1 VLASLPCWICKG
13 LIKTADTHYDI
24 VALYFAAEHP
34 TVDVGHAAQVIALVA
49 YLVQER
55 RKAGPFMV
63 VAPSSLIANWEQE
76 FHHWAPSLKLV
87 SYKGSA
93 DARAALF
100 TQQVL
105 TTPSLSP

>member
-1 VLASLPCWICKG
+1 MG
-13 LIKTADTHYDI
+13 Y
-24 VALYFAAEHP
+24 
-34 TVDVGHAAQVIALVA
+34 AAQVIALVA

-76 FHHWAPSLKLV
+76 FQHWAPSLKLV

-105 TTPSLSP
+105 TTPFVMP

>member
-1 VLASLPCWICKG
+1 MLASLPCWICKG
-13 LIKTADTHYDI
+13 LNCTANIHCDI
-24 VALYFAAEHP
+24 VGLFFAAQQP
-34 TVDVGHAAQVIALVA
+34 TVNVGYAAQVIALVA

-63 VAPSSLIANWEQE
+63 VAPSSLITNWEQE

-105 TTPSLSP
+105 TTPSMLP